1 MTISNS
7 NVLETTEN
15 RTQRKRSLPD
25 DEAARTIAGRIAFA
39 LIAAA
44 VCLTTLVYGTVHPPV
59 VALFWVSAAL
69 LVLLWA
75 ADSWSG
81 GAIRINRSW
90 TQIPLALAAVYGI
103 VQILP
108 LGSTETAGVSGIA
121 RTISLDPYS
130 TLLAAIQFLALLVYL
145 AATLVFVDTPKRL
158 KTLVYFI
165 SVFGFIYAFF
175 AIIQNLLDPGRIYGV
190 YERPFVQSFGSFVNK
205 HNFAAFIEMSIAL
218 PLGLLFSG
226 AIKKDKRLL
235 FLTAVG
241 VQGIAL
247 VMSGS
252 RGGLVAL
259 LAEIVF
265 IVAISRRSQT
275 TGQIV
280 LKAALAA
287 LLVGTI
293 IGGTI
298 LIGNYSAIDRIAE
311 TAVSK
316 DPTSSRT
323 QIWSTTWEVVK
334 QNPILGAGWGALGTA
349 YTQFDPMNGRER
361 VEQAHNDYLQLLA
374 DAGVIGLL
382 LGAFFV
388 FALAREAWRRLESK
402 DHFRR
407 GVAVGALAACFAV
420 LVHSLFDFV
429 LHVPAISLL
438 FLVMTALAVV
448 NGRVESEESHERRSN
463 KRRTKPASVVSIEE
477 KRKTLQSTTISQH
490 VTETDN

>member
-1 MTISNS
+1 M
-7 NVLETTEN
+7 ETQEN
-15 RTQRKRSLPD
+15 KIRRKRAFTSD
-25 DEAARTIAGRIAFA
+25 DIPRTIAGRIAFVV
-39 LIAAA
+39 IAAA
-44 VCLTTLVYGTVHPPV
+44 ICLTTLVYGTVHPPV
-59 VALFWVSAAL
+59 VALFWASAAL
-69 LVLLWA
+69 LVILWA
-75 ADSWSG
+75 ADAWSG

-90 TQIPLALAAVYGI
+90 TQIPLAAAAVYGI

-108 LGSTETAGVSGIA
+108 FGSIDAAGVSGIP
-121 RTISLDPYS
+121 RTISLDSYA
-130 TLLAAIQFLALLVYL
+130 TLLAVVQFLVLLVYF

-158 KTLVYFI
+158 KTIVYFI
-165 SVFGFIYAFF
+165 SVFGFVYAFF
-175 AIIQNLLDPGRIYGV
+175 AILQNLLDPGRIYGV
-190 YERPFVQSFGSFVNK
+190 YERPFVSPFGSFVNK
-205 HNFAAFIEMSIAL
+205 HNFAAFVEMSVAL

-235 FLTAVG
+235 LITAVA

-259 LAEIVF
+259 IAEIFF
-265 IVAISRRSQT
+265 IVVISRRSQT
-275 TGQIV
+275 KEQIV
-280 LKAALAA
+280 LKIALAA
-287 LLVGTI
+287 LLVATI
-293 IGGTI
+293 IGSTI
-298 LIGNYSAIDRIAE
+298 LIGNYSALDRIAE

-334 QNPILGAGWGALGTA
+334 QNPIFGAGWGALGTA

-374 DAGVIGLL
+374 DAGIFGLL
-382 LGAFFV
+382 IGAFFV
-388 FALAREAWRRLESK
+388 FALAREGWRRLASK

-407 GVAVGALAACFAV
+407 GVAVGALAACFAI

-438 FLVMTALAVV
+438 FLVMTALAIV
-448 NGRVESEESHERRSN
+448 NGRVESEESHERSEHRRS
-463 KRRTKPASVVSIEE
+463 RKPASVTSIEE
-477 KRKTLQSTTISQH
+477 KRKTLQSTANEQPLTQA
-490 VTETDN
+490 D